1 MTLAA
6 LRERCIMYYEHFSPD
21 RRDPYFEPL
30 GLPRG
35 MALAPV
41 TAYAEACLK
50 QLHWPRTMATLRD
63 ALERSKR

>member
-1 MTLAA
+1 MNLAA

-41 TAYAEACLK
+41 AAYCEELLR
-50 QLHWPRTMATLRD
+50 QSHWPRTMATLRD
-63 ALERSKR
+63 ALEKNKR